1 MDDVRATYLRDL
13 AFTFRYHKSVADRA
27 LAQIAALRN
36 STEYKRGYH
45 MLEGILPE
53 LKKDDAVTACVAI
66 SGGHSQRA
74 LGFDPH
80 EPGPERK

>member
-1 MDDVRATYLRDL
+1 
-13 AFTFRYHKSVADRA
+13 
-27 LAQIAALRN
+27 
-36 STEYKRGYH
+36 

-74 LGFDPH
+74 LGFEPH